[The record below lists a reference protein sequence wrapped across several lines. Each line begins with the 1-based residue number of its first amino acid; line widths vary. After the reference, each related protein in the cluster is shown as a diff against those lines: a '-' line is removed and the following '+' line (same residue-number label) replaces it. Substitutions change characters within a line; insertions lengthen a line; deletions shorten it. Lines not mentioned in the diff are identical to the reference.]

1 MQFLPQFSIPFSIE
15 ALTTRIA
22 SSRRMTT
29 LLVAAFSLLP
39 ALSYA
44 QPVTQTREALQA
56 EIHQLL
62 NEEQYNNAIW
72 GVKVID
78 LTTNDVLFARHTDKS
93 LMPASNAKLYTT
105 AAALDQLGPDFR
117 YETTLYSDGTIDN
130 GILNGNLIIRGSGD
144 PSIGDRYSDEDPTL
158 IFRNWAKALKDL
170 GIQQITGDIIGDD
183 DLFDDLS
190 LGYGWSWDD
199 EPYYYSAEI
208 SALTFYDNSIRF
220 ITEGQQEGMPAKL
233 RWDPFNTSYIDVIN
247 QSITVHP
254 DSSDDIDYTRPR
266 NFNTVTA
273 ISKIYPAE
281 IDTSYITI
289 SNPTAYF
296 VHVLREVL
304 IQEGIAVFGQPVDV
318 DDLSIKPE
326 KKTLTRLLNHRSPPL
341 STMIAILN
349 KESQNLYAE
358 LLIRTLGIHKP
369 APGLEPDDSSAERGV
384 MAAKE
389 TYGRALV
396 DTSRIKLLDGSGLS
410 RMNLVT
416 ADMTANLLLYM
427 WNHKDR
433 LVQQAYYNSM
443 PIGGVDGTL
452 EDRFRRSPTYRNVR
466 AKTGTL
472 TGASALSGY
481 VSSAA
486 GTPLLFVM
494 MCNNYTVKTS
504 AVRRTQNAL
513 VTLLARYEL

>member
-1 MQFLPQFSIPFSIE
+1 MFSFPRPRVTGFA
-15 ALTTRIA
+15 ALYIVTIGA
-22 SSRRMTT
+22 
-29 LLVAAFSLLP
+29 LLP
-39 ALSYA
+39 GLSMA
-44 QPVTQTREALQA
+44 QPATESREALQA
-56 EIHQLL
+56 AIHQLL
-62 NEEQYNNAIW
+62 NEDQYSNAIW
-72 GVKVID
+72 GVKVVD
-78 LTTNDVLFARHTDKS
+78 LSTSDVLFARHTNKS
-93 LMPASNAKLYTT
+93 MMPASNAKLYTT
-105 AAALDQLGPDFR
+105 AAALDQLGPDFQ
-117 YETTLYSDGTIDN
+117 YETTLYSDGNITD
-130 GILNGNLIIRGSGD
+130 GILDGNLIVRGSGD
-144 PSIGDRYSDEDPTL
+144 PTIGDRYSDDDPTL

-170 GIQQITGDIIGDD
+170 GIKQIAGDIIGDD

-220 ITEGQQEGMPAKL
+220 IIEGQQEGMPAKL
-233 RWDPFNTSYIDVIN
+233 RWDPFNTSYVDVVN
-247 QSITVHP
+247 KSMTVPP

-266 NFNTVTA
+266 NFNTIEA
-273 ISKIYPAE
+273 ISEIYPAE
-281 IDTSYITI
+281 IDTSYITV

-296 VHVLREVL
+296 THVLREVL
-304 IQEGIAVFGQPVDV
+304 IQEGIVVLGRPVDV
-318 DDLSIKPE
+318 DELSIKPS
-326 KKTLTRLLNHRSPPL
+326 KKALNKLLSHHSPPL
-341 STMIAILN
+341 SEMIVILN

-358 LLIRTLGIHKP
+358 LLIRTLGIHMP
-369 APGLEPDDSSAERGV
+369 VPGLESDDSSAERGLKV
-384 MAAKE
+384 ANE
-389 TYGRALV
+389 THGRARV

-416 ADMTANLLLYM
+416 ADMTANLLAYM
-427 WNHKDR
+427 WDHKDTR
-433 LVQQAYYNSM
+433 VQQAYYDSM
-443 PIGGVDGTL
+443 PVGGVDGTL

-486 GTPLLFVM
+486 GTPLLFVI

-513 VTLLARYEL
+513 VTLLARYRQ